1 MNEGANDQSAD
12 EPLLT
17 ARLVPDGRDG
27 NTVYARSLR
36 PGEED
41 TGEGV
46 HLDAGDRLVI
56 RAVGLSF
63 STDDID
69 AQSEDGL
76 GGYAPVSNTVWTWY
90 RIVGEQVGYILL
102 FFSLARRLDS
112 AHALWAST
120 IEELERA
127 REEGGIP
134 RRARTFKA
142 LSTAEM
148 TLFAL
153 HRGITMIDSL
163 IVNYDIEIEVPDSVE
178 GIRDAVHEMRN
189 AFEQHIDDRAQGRL
203 GRSAQTHPDALSIFD
218 QPEFFPSAILSYK
231 EYSLNFEEDMLAA
244 LLDSRDLIMAAIDA
258 RVASQDPNDL
268 LPNTGFTVKV

>member
-1 MNEGANDQSAD
+1 MSEGAKDQSSG
-12 EPLLT
+12 ELLAT
-17 ARLVPDGRDG
+17 GRLVPDGRDG

-56 RAVGLSF
+56 RAGGLSF
-63 STDDID
+63 DSDEID
-69 AQSEDGL
+69 AQSEQGL

-90 RIVGEQVGYILL
+90 RIVGEQLGYFLL

-127 REEGGIP
+127 REEDGIP
-134 RRARTFKA
+134 RRARVFKA
-142 LSTAEM
+142 LSTAEV
-148 TLFAL
+148 TLIAL

-163 IVNYDIEIEVPDSVE
+163 IENYDLEIEVPDSLE
-178 GIRDAVHEMRN
+178 GIRDTVREMRH
-189 AFEQHIDDRAQGRL
+189 AFEHIDDRAQGRP

-231 EYSLNFEEDMLAA
+231 EYSLNFEEDILSA
-244 LLDSRDLIMAAIDA
+244 LLDSRNLVMAAIDA
-258 RVASQDPNDL
+258 RVYSQDPNDL
-268 LPNTGFTVKV
+268 PNAGFTVTV